1 MSTMPRPTMPPTP
14 DVAADLDMNSNRA
27 RQGENSEMTPDQS
40 PAVIQTP
47 TSTSKKRHMTADD
60 KFSLPPPPS
69 RPRRIIQMKPAT
81 QQREEPRPTLT
92 PANSK
97 GSSNGSVSG
106 PSLSPNAGRKAPNP
120 STAAGK
126 KMARKTAHSVHS
138 DNQLCM
144 VEIKHADQSRSLSAA
159 DVRK

>member
-1 MSTMPRPTMPPTP
+1 MSGPTMPPTP
-14 DVAADLDMNSNRA
+14 DVAADLEMNTNRVM
-27 RQGENSEMTPDQS
+27 QGENIEMTPDQS
-40 PAVIQTP
+40 PTITQTP
-47 TSTSKKRHMTADD
+47 TSTSKKRHMTADS

-106 PSLSPNAGRKAPNP
+106 PSPSPNTGRKGPNP

-126 KMARKTAHSVHS
+126 KMARKTAHSVSHGMKS
-138 DNQLCM
+138 CL
-144 VEIKHADQSRSLSAA
+144 DQAGPC
-159 DVRK
+159 